1 MADSISTI
9 SIPVPTDLFRVLCF
23 YLDSQSSERDP
34 VEVVASAISYWIEN
48 ADPGESAPVEMGVG
62 KGFSWKT
69 VYLPNQTMARMRY
82 RGEVHIATILDGKFT
97 VEGQPTTP
105 ARFVQAVT
113 GTVRNAWRDLE
124 IKRPTDGSW
133 IPARAL
139 QGRG

>member
-1 MADSISTI
+1 MADTISTI

-23 YLDSQSSERDP
+23 YLESHSSDRDP

-48 ADPGESAPVEMGVG
+48 ADPGEGAPVEIGVG

-69 VYLPNQTMARMRY
+69 LFLPNQTQARMRY

-97 VEGQPTTP
+97 VEGEPTTP

-124 IKRPTDGSW
+124 IKRPNDLRWVQAMSL
-133 IPARAL
+133 R
-139 QGRG
+139 GRG